1 MWPCRAWP
9 SRAARDSSDR
19 FAGFSHTVSYSDTIS
34 HVKRLRWLRWVP
46 VFLLG
51 VPVLGLG
58 VPVVWLWVASQ
69 LQHTTNGI
77 GALPALVLVL
87 GLPATYLAL
96 TALVN
101 RLSGR
106 DTPSARRH
114 RDAWTRSL
122 SAERRQ
128 PASTTPMEG
137 VFIATVVVV
146 GFASEVYLLFFASPS
161 VSLGP

>member
-1 MWPCRAWP
+1 MRPCRAWP

-19 FAGFSHTVSYSDTIS
+19 SAGFSHTVSYSDTIS

-87 GLPATYLAL
+87 GLPA
-96 TALVN
+96 
-101 RLSGR
+101 
-106 DTPSARRH
+106 RRH